1 MKRHVWKII
10 GIIFLLVGFILSW
23 RWFYLYELENL
34 PSAQFSRFSRED
46 QIKAEQFEKA
56 FDAGK
61 IVQGTILVFKD
72 GKIYVFAGKRSE
84 NDFYLLEPTREVP
97 TDEMYMILN
106 VKECYTPNVTGQK
119 MKERR
124 FLLEQFVQ
132 GKKIRMDW
140 RKQVE

>member
-1 MKRHVWKII
+1 MKKHFLKII
-10 GIIFLLVGFILSW
+10 GIFFLIVTCIVGF
-23 RWFYLYELENL
+23 RWLYLYELENL
-34 PSAQFSRFSRED
+34 PSAQFSRFSKED
-46 QIKAEQFEKA
+46 QAKAKQFQSA

-84 NDFYLLEPTREVP
+84 NDFCLLEPTREVP

-124 FLLEQFVQ
+124 FLLDQFVQ
-132 GKKIRMDW
+132 GKLLKSDW